1 MCFFV
6 FYHTTFCV
14 FKNNTKKRRIERILV
29 LTSDL
34 CPFLARRR
42 RFRIISCFVLIFC
55 NRKTY
60 MKIDNMLHFTTLVS
74 IPWYVI
80 ETEEEDE
87 RIQIQ
92 RHFVC
97 KRLINVGRYNVFKKL
112 FKCETLITFR

>member
-1 MCFFV
+1 
-6 FYHTTFCV
+6 
-14 FKNNTKKRRIERILV
+14 
-29 LTSDL
+29 
-34 CPFLARRR
+34 
-42 RFRIISCFVLIFC
+42 
-55 NRKTY
+55 

-97 KRLINVGRYNVFKKL
+97 KRLINVGTMY
-112 FKCETLITFR
+112 